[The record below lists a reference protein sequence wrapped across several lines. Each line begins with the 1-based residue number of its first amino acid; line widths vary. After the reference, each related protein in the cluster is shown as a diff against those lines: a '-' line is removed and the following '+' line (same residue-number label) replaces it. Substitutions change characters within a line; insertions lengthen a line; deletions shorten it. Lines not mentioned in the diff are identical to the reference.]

1 MKHIKMLSI
10 IVCVQALLIFFW
22 IYKENFFMS
31 LKRDIQIKKHE
42 LKILNQEIE
51 KLTYEIHTLKN
62 PSVVHEYAHNT
73 NLEPILT
80 HEMNT
85 HDS

>member
-1 MKHIKMLSI
+1 
-10 IVCVQALLIFFW
+10 VQALLIFFW

-42 LKILNQEIE
+42 LKILHQDIE
-51 KLTYEIHTLKN
+51 KLTYEIHTVKN
-62 PSVVHEYAHNT
+62 PSVVSQYAQNN
-73 NLEPILT
+73 NLEPMLT
-80 HEMNT
+80 NEMNT

>member
-10 IVCVQALLIFFW
+10 VVCVQALLIFFW

-42 LKILNQEIE
+42 LKILHQDIE
-51 KLTYEIHTLKN
+51 KLTYEIHTVKN
-62 PSVVHEYAHNT
+62 PSVVTQYAQNN
-73 NLEPILT
+73 NLEPMLT
-80 HEMNT
+80 NEMNT